1 MRLKG
6 LSIGIPLTLLQS
18 MSMNLHYGASIHP
31 SFTPVQIASN
41 FLISSAIYDSD
52 RMDENTTKFEKG
64 LVEAN
69 VVASLAYLSQD
80 TWTLP
85 LVPIVYFLKNDYS
98 DIKPTIGPVKP
109 FFVALFWVIAVYYLP
124 LLHFHD
130 LQGFNDIKTPLSLFL
145 SLSAFSHAADINDI
159 DEDFENE
166 VITPAVRMGEIEAVN
181 YAIACVLASIVIHN
195 LHINYAKLDA
205 FYDVCSLFVTIF
217 ILSINN
223 LEEEQAKKDV
233 EIYRNLCIMFFGSGI
248 FIEYLKNKDKIPI
261 EIATTILHSSEGVHK
276 QTIDFI
282 TWTVEEIDD
291 YPEAI
296 KDILL
301 NILTHGIV
309 LGDKIGSLLL
319 KFYLNVI
326 KH

>member
-6 LSIGIPLTLLQS
+6 LSIGIPLSLLQS
-18 MSMNLHYGASIHP
+18 LSMNLHYGANIHP

-52 RMDENTTKFEKG
+52 RMDENTTRFETR

-69 VVASLAYLSQD
+69 VVASLVYLSQD

-85 LVPIVYFLKNDYS
+85 MVPLLYFLKNDYS

-109 FFVALFWVIAVYYLP
+109 FFVAFFWTVAVYYLP

-130 LQGFNDIKTPLSLFL
+130 LQAFKDIITPMSLFL

-159 DEDFENE
+159 EEDFESR

-181 YAIACVLASIVIHN
+181 YAIGCVLASIVVHN

-205 FYDVCSLFVTIF
+205 FYDVCSLVVTIF

-223 LEEEQAKKDV
+223 LEEQEAKKDV
-233 EIYRNLCIMFFGSGI
+233 EIYRNLCIMFFGSGL
-248 FIEYLKNKDKIPI
+248 FLEYFKNKDKIPI
-261 EIATTILHSSEGVHK
+261 EIATTVLHSSEGIHK

-291 YPEAI
+291 YPEPI
-296 KDILL
+296 KNILL
-301 NILTHGIV
+301 NILTDCIM

-319 KFYLNVI
+319 KFYLSVI
-326 KH
+326 R